1 VAEIPAALVRQ
12 LRERTGGGM
21 MDCKRALEEAGG
33 DLDAAALILREKGI
47 AKADKKA
54 GRATSEGRISALVT
68 ADRRTGA
75 LVELCSETDFVAK
88 TDEFGS
94 FGRELARLVCE
105 RDPADVPALLA
116 LETPEG
122 SVEQRLKA
130 LIGKLGENMLL
141 RRFARLSA
149 DAAGLVSS
157 YVHAGGK
164 IGVLVQVKGDPSK
177 PSLGEIAHNVCMHVA
192 AMAPRSLSRQDLPA
206 DQVELERQV
215 LRKQSEGEGKPA
227 HILDK
232 MVEGR
237 LAKFFKEVVLLEQA
251 LVMDPDVT
259 VGKAAQAAGAEI
271 VAFRRLQLGAD

>member
-1 VAEIPAALVRQ
+1 VAEISAGRVRE

-33 DLDAAALILREKGI
+33 DLDVAARLLREKGI

-54 GRATSEGRISALVT
+54 GRATSEGRISALVS

-88 TDEFGS
+88 TDEFGA

-105 RDPADVPALLA
+105 RGPADPAALLA
-116 LETPEG
+116 LPTPEG
-122 SVEQRLKA
+122 SVEERLKA
-130 LIGKLGENMLL
+130 LIGKLGENMLI
-141 RRFARLSA
+141 RRIARL
-149 DAAGLVSS
+149 AGDGGALVSS

-164 IGVLVQVKGDPSK
+164 IGVLVQVKGDPSR
-177 PSLGEIAHNVCMHVA
+177 PELGELAHKVCMHVA

-227 HILDK
+227 AILDK

-251 LVMDPDVT
+251 LVMDPDVA

>member
-1 VAEIPAALVRQ
+1 VAEISASLVRE

-33 DLDAAALILREKGI
+33 DLDVAARLLREKGI

-54 GRATSEGRISALVT
+54 GRATTEGRIT
-68 ADRRTGA
+68 AQVSSDRRVGA

-88 TDEFGS
+88 TEEFGA
-94 FGRELARLVCE
+94 FGRDLAQLVAE
-105 RDPADVPALLA
+105 RDPADLGALLA
-116 LETPEG
+116 LATPDG
-122 SVEQRLKA
+122 SVEQRLKG
-130 LIGKLGENMLL
+130 LIGKLGENMLI

-149 DAAGLVSS
+149 GAGGLVSS

-164 IGVLVQVKGDPSK
+164 IGVLVQVKGDPAK
-177 PSLGEIAHNVCMHVA
+177 PSLGEFAHKVAMHVA
-192 AMAPRSLSRQDLPA
+192 AMAPRSLSRDDLPA
-206 DQVELERQV
+206 DQIELERQV

-237 LAKFFKEVVLLEQA
+237 LGKFFKEVVLLEQA
-251 LVMDPDVT
+251 LVMDPDVA
-259 VGKAAQAAGAEI
+259 VGKAAQGAGAEI
-271 VAFRRLQLGAD
+271 VAFRRLQLGTD

>member
-1 VAEIPAALVRQ
+1 VAEISAGRVRE

-33 DLDAAALILREKGI
+33 DLDVAARLLREKGI

-54 GRATSEGRISALVT
+54 GRATSEGRIAAAVSA
-68 ADRRTGA
+68 DGRTGA

-88 TDEFGS
+88 TDEFGAFAS
-94 FGRELARLVCE
+94 ELARLVGE
-105 RDPADVPALLA
+105 RSPADVPALLA
-116 LETPEG
+116 LQTPEG
-122 SVEQRLKA
+122 TVEERLKA
-130 LIGKLGENMLL
+130 LIGKLGENMLI
-141 RRFARLSA
+141 RRIARVSSGT
-149 DAAGLVSS
+149 GLVSS

-164 IGVLVQVKGDPSK
+164 IGVLVQVKGDPAK
-177 PSLGEIAHNVCMHVA
+177 PELADLAHKVAMHVA

-206 DQVELERQV
+206 DQVEVERQV
-215 LRKQSEGEGKPA
+215 LRKQSEAEGKPA
-227 HILDK
+227 NILDK

-251 LVMDPDVT
+251 LVMDPDVP

-271 VAFRRLQLGAD
+271 VAFRRLQLGAE